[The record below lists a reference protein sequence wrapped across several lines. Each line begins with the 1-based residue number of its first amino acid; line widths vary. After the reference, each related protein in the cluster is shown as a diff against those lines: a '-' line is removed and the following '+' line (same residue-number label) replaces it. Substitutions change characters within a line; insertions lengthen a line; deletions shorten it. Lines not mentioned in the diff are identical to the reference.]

1 MPRLKSRSEFPP
13 SGFTYIQSETGFN
26 TWDTLK
32 HQSFKAVVDAV
43 VAHRLGNPHIGDKV
57 GWRTDYAGVADEV
70 DDYVARL
77 NVIQGYPQFVVDGG
91 GEPPPFYR
99 PLAGLANRLS
109 GAAAASSRIVAGV
122 GTLLDWLGDGGEPVK
137 KELAEKRAGICVTC
151 PQNGKGDWKRIFTA
165 PVAHK
170 IKLQLAIKHDMDL
183 KTSHDAQLGVCLACD
198 CPLELKT
205 QIDIKYIAAHTSEE
219 VYGKFDPRCW
229 ILSETGR
236 TKNS

>member
-1 MPRLKSRSEFPP
+1 MPRLKSRNEFSPVQ
-13 SGFTYIQSETGFN
+13 FQWIQPETGFN
-26 TWDTLK
+26 TLDTLK
-32 HQSFKAVVDAV
+32 YQSFRTVVDAV
-43 VAHRLGNPHIGDKV
+43 VKHRLGNPHIGDKV
-57 GWRTDYAGVADEV
+57 GWRTDYEGVADEV

-99 PLAGLANRLS
+99 PLGSLANRLG
-109 GAAAASSRIVAGV
+109 GAVAAGKSVVAGV

-137 KELAEKRAGICVTC
+137 NELAEKRAGICVTC
-151 PQNGKGDWKRIFTA
+151 PQNGKGDWKRLFTA

-205 QIDIKYIAAHTSEE
+205 WAPLSYILPHTSAETMA
-219 VYGKFDPRCW
+219 KLDKRCW
-229 ILSETGR
+229 IL
-236 TKNS
+236 KKDAP